1 MKKCTI
7 KKGIIHSVSSYMHV
21 CVNVN
26 MMCLCVYRPFI
37 CVFVGVGTYYTK
49 CIRIHACVY
58 VCQCVGVCVCVC
70 MSVCVCVCMS
80 VCVCVFMSVCV
91 CVCVC
96 ERERDSELDMLL

>member
-26 MMCLCVYRPFI
+26 MRCLCVYRPFI

-58 VCQCVGVCVCVC
+58 VCQCVGVCVCVLVYV
-70 MSVCVCVCMS
+70 SVRLSLCVCMGLCLYMY
-80 VCVCVFMSVCV
+80 VCVSVHMCLCV
-91 CVCVC
+91 
-96 ERERDSELDMLL
+96 